1 MLLTYNDIIVF
12 FGKELIFDLDLSNL
26 RQFSRIQRTSG
37 LKSGIKSENKNIAA
51 TDK

>member
-12 FGKELIFDLDLSNL
+12 SGKDFFDSALSNL

-37 LKSGIKSENKNIAA
+37 LKLGDKSAK
-51 TDK
+51 K